1 MDHVPEGLSRDF
13 AAALTAREHGLR
25 AVSVPE
31 AKCYVPRSASLRQE
45 YRRKVRTM
53 TRGLATLGHK
63 RALLNPFRYGAFA
76 WMLFSHKVCRWLVPW
91 ALLPLL
97 AALGALA
104 PTATWAF
111 ALLALL
117 GVTVVLAGI
126 AWVWPEGRL
135 TPRLLALPGYVVAGN
150 VAVLHAWLRVVA
162 GRPAPVWEPTRR
174 GPVPSS

>member
-1 MDHVPEGLSRDF
+1 
-13 AAALTAREHGLR
+13 
-25 AVSVPE
+25 
-31 AKCYVPRSASLRQE
+31 
-45 YRRKVRTM
+45 M
-53 TRGLATLGHK
+53 TRGLATLRHK

-91 ALLPLL
+91 ALLSLL